1 MAEIFGLVLAAFA
14 AGVFLS
20 RFNALAVVVGS
31 FLLFGS
37 TVILNLMQ
45 HSMVMHSLL
54 LGFVAALVL
63 QAGYLVAQVIRRE
76 SFK

>member
-1 MAEIFGLVLAAFA
+1 MAGIFGLVLAAFA
-14 AGVFLS
+14 IGIFLS

-31 FLLFGS
+31 FLLFGC

-45 HSMVMHSLL
+45 HSLVMHSFL

-63 QAGYLVAQVIRRE
+63 QAGYLAAQVIKRQ
-76 SFK
+76 SSK